1 MRNLM
6 KKSIKLS
13 SMQKITI
20 KIINAFLILLILGV
34 IGFEIRLL
42 TRAEDAPGGDAAP
55 AAEGDAEG
63 EEAEAPPIPEDRTCE
78 NHMKNFMAAKN
89 MEFGQFLD
97 EHFSSKKPTSELIN
111 AAVERYRQY
120 KAEIS
125 AETAKFSPKEGKD
138 LATGSPKITL
148 CQTAVRENFAII
160 RDLFRQRAKA
170 NASAKKSTRL
180 LDKYKEINEKLDKLN
195 FTIAQTYAYFAA
207 LSQKLPCYA
216 KKCIR

>member
-1 MRNLM
+1 
-6 KKSIKLS
+6 
-13 SMQKITI
+13 MQKITI

-42 TRAEDAPGGDAAP
+42 TRAENGDAAAPGDAAP
-55 AAEGDAEG
+55 AAE
-63 EEAEAPPIPEDRTCE
+63 APPTPEDRTCE
-78 NHMKNFMAAKN
+78 DHMKNFMAAKN

-111 AAVERYRQY
+111 AAVEKYKQY

-138 LATGSPKITL
+138 LATGGPKITL

-216 KKCIR
+216 KKCVR